1 MVDSGM
7 RTIHRDVAIIGGGLV
22 GTWTAYFLRKRGHSV
37 AVIEKGAVGSQASGV
52 NFGNV
57 RLEGRHPTEFP
68 LALRAIEQWEH
79 IEELIGERCEFTQ
92 CGHAYFALDPKEL
105 ARLERYQREGTA
117 GGLEI
122 DLLGAND
129 VRRRFPY
136 LGPDVC
142 GATWSKRDGTAN
154 PRLATPA
161 VARAARALG
170 AEIYPN
176 TRVIALEQIGDRF
189 RAITDCDLVFEA
201 PMAVNAA
208 GAWGNEF
215 AEQFGETSPM
225 FSAAPPNFVTEPLPY
240 FITAALQDVGG
251 AVIIRQ
257 VERGNVIV
265 GFYPRGP
272 ADRVQNRAP
281 VAPEK
286 SVQSLRTAVRV
297 VPALRGAQAIR
308 VWSGIEG
315 YLPDLLPV
323 MGWSLTQKNL
333 LHAYGFCGHGFQLSP
348 GVGYT
353 LAEMIDEGKPRIPID
368 AFSIGRFAGEVQPDA
383 ERLTGEFDA
392 ALASAAM
399 RRTGKEPARP

>member
-1 MVDSGM
+1 M
-7 RTIHRDVAIIGGGLV
+7 
-22 GTWTAYFLRKRGHSV
+22 
-37 AVIEKGAVGSQASGV
+37 
-52 NFGNV
+52 
-57 RLEGRHPTEFP
+57 
-68 LALRAIEQWEH
+68 
-79 IEELIGERCEFTQ
+79 
-92 CGHAYFALDPKEL
+92 
-105 ARLERYQREGTA
+105 ERYQSEGTA

-122 DLLGAND
+122 ELLGANE

-136 LGPDVC
+136 LGTDVC

-154 PRLATPA
+154 PRLVTPA

-170 AEIYPN
+170 ADIYPN
-176 TRVIALEQIGDRF
+176 THVVAVEKVGRRF
-189 RAITDCDLVFEA
+189 RVSTDREFILEA
-201 PMAVNAA
+201 PLLVNAA
-208 GAWGNEF
+208 GAWGNEI

-225 FSAAPPNFVTEPLPY
+225 FEAAPPNFVTEPLPY
-240 FITAALQDVGG
+240 FITAALQDAGG

-257 VERGNVIV
+257 LERGNVIV

-272 ADRVQNRAP
+272 ADRVHNRAP

-286 SVQSLRTAVRV
+286 TLQSLSDAVRV

-315 YLPDLLPV
+315 YLPDMLPV
-323 MGWSLTQKNL
+323 MGWSQATKNL

-353 LAEMIDEGKPRIPID
+353 LAEMIDEGTARIPID
-368 AFSIGRFAGEVQPDA
+368 AFSIGRFAGGVQPDA

-392 ALASAAM
+392 ALALAAM
-399 RRTGKEPARP
+399 RPRAEALSR

>member
-1 MVDSGM
+1 M
-7 RTIHRDVAIIGGGLV
+7 RTIHHDVAIIGGGLV
-22 GTWTAYFLRKRGHSV
+22 GTWTAYFLRQRGHSV

-57 RLEGRHPTEFP
+57 RLEGRHPSEFP
-68 LALRAIEQWEH
+68 LALRAMKQWERIEQ
-79 IEELIGERCEFTQ
+79 LIGERCEFSP
-92 CGHAYFALDPKEL
+92 CGHAYIALDPKEL
-105 ARLERYQREGTA
+105 PKLERYQREGSA

-122 DLLGAND
+122 ELLGANE

-136 LGPDVC
+136 LGPEVC

-170 AEIYPN
+170 AEIWQG
-176 TRVIALEQIGDRF
+176 TRVTAAESAGERF
-189 RAITDCDLVFEA
+189 RIVTDREFIVEA
-201 PMAVNAA
+201 RFIVNAA
-208 GAWGNEF
+208 GAWGNEI
-215 AEQFGETSPM
+215 AEQFSETSPM
-225 FSAAPPNFVTEPLPY
+225 FEAAPPNFVTEPVPY
-240 FITAALQDVGG
+240 FITPALQDAGG

-281 VAPEK
+281 VASEK
-286 SVQSLRTAVRV
+286 TLQSLGDAVRV
-297 VPALRGAQAIR
+297 VPALRGAQVIR

-315 YLPDLLPV
+315 YLPDMLPV
-323 MGWSLTQKNL
+323 MGWSLTRQNL

-353 LAEMIDEGKPRIPID
+353 LAEMIDEGKPQIPID
-368 AFSIGRFAGEVQPDA
+368 AFSIGRFAGGIQPDA

-399 RRTGKEPARP
+399 RPRTEALQR

>member
-1 MVDSGM
+1 MVDSAM
-7 RTIHRDVAIIGGGLV
+7 RTIHSDVAIIGSGLV
-22 GTWTAYFLRKRGHSV
+22 GTWTAYFLRKRGHS
-37 AVIEKGAVGSQASGV
+37 ATVIEKGAVGSQASGV

-68 LALRAIEQWEH
+68 LALRAIEQWEQ
-79 IEELIGERCEFTQ
+79 IEDLIGERCEFTP
-92 CGHAYFALDPKEL
+92 CGHSYIALDSKEL
-105 ARLERYQREGTA
+105 SRLERYQREGTA
-117 GGLEI
+117 GGLGIE
-122 DLLGAND
+122 LLGAND

-161 VARAARALG
+161 VARAARAQG
-170 AEIYPN
+170 ADIYPN
-176 TRVIALEQIGDRF
+176 TRVVALEKVGDRF
-189 RAITDCDLVFEA
+189 RATTDRDLAFEA
-201 PMAVNAA
+201 PHVVNAA
-208 GAWGNEF
+208 GAWGNEI

-225 FSAAPPNFVTEPLPY
+225 FEAAPPNFVTEPLPY
-240 FITAALQDVGG
+240 FITPALQDAGG

-281 VAPEK
+281 VAAEK
-286 SVQSLRTAVRV
+286 TLQSLADAVRV

-315 YLPDLLPV
+315 YLPDMLPV
-323 MGWSLTQKNL
+323 MGWSQTTKNL

-353 LAEMIDEGKPRIPID
+353 LAEMIDEGKSHIPID
-368 AFSIGRFAGEVQPDA
+368 AFSIGRFAGGVAPDA

-399 RRTGKEPARP
+399 RPRAEALPR

>member
-1 MVDSGM
+1 MQ
-7 RTIHRDVAIIGGGLV
+7 TIHSDVAIIGGGLV
-22 GTWTAYFLRKRGHSV
+22 GTWTAYFLRQRGHSV

-57 RLEGRHPTEFP
+57 RLEGRHPSEFP
-68 LALRAIEQWEH
+68 LALRAHEQWER
-79 IEELIGERCEFTQ
+79 IEALIGERCEFTP

-105 ARLERYQREGTA
+105 PRLERYQREGTA

-122 DLLGAND
+122 ELIGANE
-129 VRRRFPY
+129 VRRRFPF

-154 PRLATPA
+154 PRLVTPA

-170 AEIYPN
+170 AEIFPH
-176 TRVIALEQIGDRF
+176 TRVVALEAVGDGF
-189 RAITDCDLVFEA
+189 RVRTDRDLVFEA
-201 PMAVNAA
+201 PRVLNAS
-208 GAWGNEF
+208 GAWGNEI
-215 AEQFGETSPM
+215 AEMFGETSPM
-225 FSAAPPNFVTEPLPY
+225 FPAAPPNFVTEPLP
-240 FITAALQDVGG
+240 FFLGAALQDVGG
-251 AVIIRQ
+251 SVIVRQ

-272 ADRVQNRAP
+272 ADRVRNRAP
-281 VAPEK
+281 VPPAK
-286 SVQSLRTAVRV
+286 VLLGISHMARV
-297 VPALRGAQAIR
+297 VPMLASAQVIR
-308 VWSGIEG
+308 VWAGIEG

-323 MGWSLTQKNL
+323 LSWSRTTKNL

-353 LAEMIDEGKPRIPID
+353 LAEMLDEGAARIPIE
-368 AFSIGRFAGEVQPDA
+368 AFAIDRFAGAQPDA

-392 ALASAAM
+392 SLAAAALRAPVAQ
-399 RRTGKEPARP
+399 EARS

>member
-1 MVDSGM
+1 MVDSVM
-7 RTIHRDVAIIGGGLV
+7 RTIHTDVAIIGGGLV

-68 LALRAIEQWEH
+68 LALRAMEQWER
-79 IEELIGERCEFTQ
+79 IEDLIGERCEFTP
-92 CGHAYFALDPKEL
+92 CGHSYIALDAKEL
-105 ARLERYQREGTA
+105 TRLERYQKEGTA
-117 GGLEI
+117 GGLDVE
-122 DLLGAND
+122 LLGANE

-154 PRLATPA
+154 PRLVTPA

-170 AEIYPN
+170 ADIFPN
-176 TRVIALEQIGDRF
+176 TRGVALEPAGERF
-189 RAITDCDLVFEA
+189 RIVTDGDLIFEA
-201 PMAVNAA
+201 PIVLNAS
-208 GAWGNEF
+208 GAWGNEI
-215 AEQFGETSPM
+215 AEQFGETTPM
-225 FSAAPPNFVTEPLPY
+225 FPAAPPNFVTEPLPY
-240 FITAALQDVGG
+240 FIKSALQDAGG

-272 ADRVQNRAP
+272 ADRIQNRAP
-281 VAPEK
+281 VPPAKVLLGLEHM
-286 SVQSLRTAVRV
+286 ARV
-297 VPALRGAQAIR
+297 VPMLASAQVIR

-315 YLPDLLPV
+315 YLPDMLPV
-323 MGWSLTQKNL
+323 MSWSRTTKNL
-333 LHAYGFCGHGFQLSP
+333 LHAFGFCGHGFQLSP

-353 LAEMIDEGKPRIPID
+353 LAEMIDEGAARIPIE
-368 AFSIGRFAGEVQPDA
+368 AFAIDRFAGGVRPDQ
-383 ERLTGEFDA
+383 ERLVGEFDA

-399 RRTGKEPARP
+399 GSSGTQASLS

>member
-1 MVDSGM
+1 MVDSVM
-7 RTIHRDVAIIGGGLV
+7 RTIHTDVAIIGGGLV

-68 LALRAIEQWEH
+68 LALRAMEQWEQ
-79 IEELIGERCEFTQ
+79 IEELVGERCEFTQ
-92 CGHAYFALDPKEL
+92 CGHSYIALDPKEL
-105 ARLERYQREGTA
+105 ARLERYQKEGTA

-122 DLLGAND
+122 ELLGANE

-161 VARAARALG
+161 VARAASALG
-170 AEIYPN
+170 ADIYPS
-176 TRVIALEQIGDRF
+176 TRVIELVSTGDRF
-189 RAITDCDLVFEA
+189 RATTDRDLVFEA
-201 PMAVNAA
+201 PVVLNAA

-215 AEQFGETSPM
+215 AEMFGETSPM
-225 FSAAPPNFVTEPLPY
+225 FPAAPPNLVTEPLPY
-240 FITAALQDVGG
+240 FIKTAIQHVGG
-251 AVIIRQ
+251 LVIIRQ

-265 GFYPRGP
+265 AFYPRGP
-272 ADRVQNRAP
+272 ADRERNRAP
-281 VAPEK
+281 VPPAK
-286 SVQSLRTAVRV
+286 ILHSLGDATRV
-297 VPALRGAQAIR
+297 MPMLASAQVIR

-323 MGWSLTQKNL
+323 MGWSLTTKNL

-368 AFSIGRFAGEVQPDA
+368 AFSIGRFAGQVQPDQ

-399 RRTGKEPARP
+399 SSNAMRATQ